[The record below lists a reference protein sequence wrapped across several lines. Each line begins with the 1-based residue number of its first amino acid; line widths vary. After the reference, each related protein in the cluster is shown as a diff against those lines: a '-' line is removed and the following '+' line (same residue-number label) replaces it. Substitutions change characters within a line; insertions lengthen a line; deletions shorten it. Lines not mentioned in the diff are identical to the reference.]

1 MIISL
6 VFVFN
11 SIIHSR
17 EQEQKIAQL
26 ESELKNQEQQV
37 NFDKSET
44 EDISSEY
51 IDGVY
56 EGEANGYGGSIV
68 MQVVIKDGILAEA
81 NVVSAEME
89 DDAYFDAA
97 KAVIDD
103 ILKNQTTD
111 NIDTISGATFSSGGI
126 INAMT
131 DALRKAE
138 RS

>member
-103 ILKNQTTD
+103 ILENQTTD